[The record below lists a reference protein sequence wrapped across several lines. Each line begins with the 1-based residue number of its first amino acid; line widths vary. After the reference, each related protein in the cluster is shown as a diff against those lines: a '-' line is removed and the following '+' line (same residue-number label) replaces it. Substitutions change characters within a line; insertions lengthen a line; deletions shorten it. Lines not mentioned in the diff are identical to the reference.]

1 MAAVARQ
8 TSIPVATGERLF
20 SIHDFAR
27 VYEAGAAAI
36 VQPDLG
42 SCGGISQCMRIAAMA
57 EAFYVQVAPHVWGGP
72 SITAAALQVAACIP
86 NFLIVESIEKSD
98 GFCSEITDEPF
109 RWENGCLAVPVR
121 PGLGI
126 ELNEGVLKEHRLA
139 DDQECL
145 ACGSPVARSKDGP
158 GQKGAS

>member
-1 MAAVARQ
+1 
-8 TSIPVATGERLF
+8 
-20 SIHDFAR
+20 
-27 VYEAGAAAI
+27 
-36 VQPDLG
+36 
-42 SCGGISQCMRIAAMA
+42 
-57 EAFYVQVAPHVWGGP
+57 
-72 SITAAALQVAACIP
+72 
-86 NFLIVESIEKSD
+86 
-98 GFCSEITDEPF
+98 
-109 RWENGCLAVPVR
+109 VPVR